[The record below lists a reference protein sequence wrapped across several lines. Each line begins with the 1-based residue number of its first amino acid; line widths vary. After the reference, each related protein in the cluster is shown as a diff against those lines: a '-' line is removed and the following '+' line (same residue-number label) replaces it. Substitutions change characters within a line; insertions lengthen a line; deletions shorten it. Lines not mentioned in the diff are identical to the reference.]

1 MPVVSTLVGC
11 KTHLLCG
18 KTLFQT
24 PLQKGKPTE
33 GKNVLIC
40 PTVNDKVIFNS
51 PSTAAPSNPT
61 QIKWAPTKN
70 ICIVMFFF
78 FFRITYLILACS
90 RLSVGR
96 DKQNCGG
103 CEKKSSD
110 AHASTRF
117 IPLLLFF
124 NPRVPWCR
132 PYKVRACN
140 KLTLLES

>member
-24 PLQKGKPTE
+24 PLQRGKPAE

-51 PSTAAPSNPT
+51 PSPRLQPPT
-61 QIKWAPTKN
+61 PHRLSGRQRKTCN
-70 ICIVMFFF
+70 FF
-78 FFRITYLILACS
+78 FFRITNAILACS

-96 DKQNCGG
+96 DKQDCGG

-110 AHASTRF
+110 TRF
-117 IPLLLFF
+117 IYLLLLFF
-124 NPRVPWCR
+124 FNPHVSWCR